1 MGPWLAADS
10 YDARLVRDDSI
21 DAVIPVPQPVGSSTP
36 ALATADVVTAAFVD
50 VEDDFVALAFVAD
63 ELALLADEDDLDE
76 VALDEDAL
84 TEDALDE
91 DALDEDALDEDAL
104 DVDDVAFDVDEAAL
118 DVDELALVADDAALV
133 VDDFALVADDV
144 VLIADAVDLPVD
156 EVDLDVA
163 ADEATA
169 VLLVR
174 PTAEMSDPSLRIYE
188 RHRNALPLLLPE
200 TTTPCIGWPGTAKI
214 SSTVE
219 TINESSLDAPTP

>member
-10 YDARLVRDDSI
+10 CNARLVEDDSV
-21 DAVIPVPQPVGSSTP
+21 DADIPVPPPSGSSTF
-36 ALATADVVTAAFVD
+36 ALAIADVVIAAFVD

-76 VALDEDAL
+76 
-84 TEDALDE
+84 DALDD
-91 DALDEDALDEDAL
+91 DALDDDALDVDAL
-104 DVDDVAFDVDEAAL
+104 DVDDVAFDADEAAL
-118 DVDELALVADDAALV
+118 DVDDFALVVDEIALD

-144 VLIADAVDLPVD
+144 ALVADEVALLVD

-188 RHRNALPLLLPE
+188 RHRNVLPLLLPE

-214 SSTVE
+214 SATVE
-219 TINESSLDAPTP
+219 TVSESSLDAPTP